1 MKNLANIHPGE
12 ILQEEFLIPMGISA
26 YKLSKSIGVQQT
38 RISLILKGERGI
50 TADTAMRLSKYFGTT
65 PEFWMD
71 LQREY
76 DLRKVKSEIK
86 EIIDNIVPISDNNI
100 DKQNM
105 KAMQKKAITEIM
117 RLDEQAGMYD

>member
-1 MKNLANIHPGE
+1 MKNIANIHPGE

-50 TADTAMRLSKYFGTT
+50 TADTAMRFSKYFGTT
-65 PEFWMD
+65 PEFWMN

-76 DLRKVKSEIK
+76 DLRKVKSEIS
-86 EIIDNIVPISDNNI
+86 EIIEGIVPVS
-100 DKQNM
+100 
-105 KAMQKKAITEIM
+105 
-117 RLDEQAGMYD
+117 L

>member
-1 MKNLANIHPGE
+1 MKNIANVHPGE

-65 PEFWMD
+65 PEFWMN

-86 EIIDNIVPISDNNI
+86 EIIDNIVPVSV
-100 DKQNM
+100 
-105 KAMQKKAITEIM
+105 
-117 RLDEQAGMYD
+117 

>member
-1 MKNLANIHPGE
+1 MEKLPNIHPGE
-12 ILQEEFLIPMGISA
+12 ILKEEFLIPMGISA

-38 RISLILKGERGI
+38 RISLIIKGERGI

-65 PEFWMD
+65 PEFWMN

-86 EIIDNIVPISDNNI
+86 DIIDGIIPVSV
-100 DKQNM
+100 
-105 KAMQKKAITEIM
+105 
-117 RLDEQAGMYD
+117 

>member
-1 MKNLANIHPGE
+1 MEKIANMHPGE

-38 RISLILKGERGI
+38 RISLIIKGERGI
-50 TADTAMRLSKYFGTT
+50 TADTAMRFSKYFGTT
-65 PEFWMD
+65 PEFWMN

-86 EIIDNIVPISDNNI
+86 EIIDNIVPVS
-100 DKQNM
+100 
-105 KAMQKKAITEIM
+105 
-117 RLDEQAGMYD
+117 L

>member
-12 ILQEEFLIPMGISA
+12 ILREEFLIPMGISA

-65 PEFWMD
+65 PEFWMN

-86 EIIDNIVPISDNNI
+86 EIIDNIVPVSV
-100 DKQNM
+100 
-105 KAMQKKAITEIM
+105 
-117 RLDEQAGMYD
+117 

>member
-65 PEFWMD
+65 PEFWMN

-86 EIIDNIVPISDNNI
+86 EIIDNIVPISV
-100 DKQNM
+100 
-105 KAMQKKAITEIM
+105 
-117 RLDEQAGMYD
+117 

>member
-1 MKNLANIHPGE
+1 MKNIANIHPGE

-38 RISLILKGERGI
+38 RISLIIKGERGI

-65 PEFWMD
+65 PEFWMN

-86 EIIDNIVPISDNNI
+86 EVIDNIVPVSV
-100 DKQNM
+100 
-105 KAMQKKAITEIM
+105 
-117 RLDEQAGMYD
+117 

>member
-1 MKNLANIHPGE
+1 MGNIANIHPGE

-38 RISLILKGERGI
+38 RISLIIKGERGI
-50 TADTAMRLSKYFGTT
+50 TADTAMRLSKYFGTS
-65 PEFWMD
+65 PEFWMN

-86 EIIDNIVPISDNNI
+86 EIIDNIVPVSV
-100 DKQNM
+100 
-105 KAMQKKAITEIM
+105 
-117 RLDEQAGMYD
+117 

>member
-1 MKNLANIHPGE
+1 MKNIANVHPGE

-38 RISLILKGERGI
+38 RISLIVKGERGI

-65 PEFWMD
+65 PEFWMN

-86 EIIDNIVPISDNNI
+86 EIIDNIVPV
-100 DKQNM
+100 
-105 KAMQKKAITEIM
+105 TV
-117 RLDEQAGMYD
+117 

>member
-1 MKNLANIHPGE
+1 MGNIANIHPGE

-38 RISLILKGERGI
+38 RISLIIKGERGI
-50 TADTAMRLSKYFGTT
+50 TADTAMRFSKYFGTS
-65 PEFWMD
+65 PEFWMN

-86 EIIDNIVPISDNNI
+86 EIIDNIVPVSV
-100 DKQNM
+100 
-105 KAMQKKAITEIM
+105 
-117 RLDEQAGMYD
+117 

>member
-86 EIIDNIVPISDNNI
+86 EIIDNIIPISV
-100 DKQNM
+100 
-105 KAMQKKAITEIM
+105 
-117 RLDEQAGMYD
+117 

>member
-1 MKNLANIHPGE
+1 MEKIANMHPGE

-38 RISLILKGERGI
+38 RISLIIKGERGI
-50 TADTAMRLSKYFGTT
+50 TADTAMRFSKYFGIT
-65 PEFWMD
+65 PEFWMN

-86 EIIDNIVPISDNNI
+86 EVIDNIVPVS
-100 DKQNM
+100 
-105 KAMQKKAITEIM
+105 
-117 RLDEQAGMYD
+117 L

>member
-1 MKNLANIHPGE
+1 MKNIANIHPGE

-38 RISLILKGERGI
+38 RISLIIKGERGI

-65 PEFWMD
+65 PEFWMN

-76 DLRKVKSEIK
+76 DLRKVKTEIK
-86 EIIDNIVPISDNNI
+86 EIIDHIVPISV
-100 DKQNM
+100 
-105 KAMQKKAITEIM
+105 
-117 RLDEQAGMYD
+117 

>member
-1 MKNLANIHPGE
+1 MKNIANVHPGE

-65 PEFWMD
+65 PEFWMN

-86 EIIDNIVPISDNNI
+86 EIIDNIVPVMISN
-100 DKQNM
+100 
-105 KAMQKKAITEIM
+105 
-117 RLDEQAGMYD
+117 

>member
-1 MKNLANIHPGE
+1 MTNLTNIHPGE

-38 RISLILKGERGI
+38 RISLIVKGERGI
-50 TADTAMRLSKYFGTT
+50 TADTAMRLSKYFDTS
-65 PEFWMD
+65 PEFWMN

-86 EIIDNIVPISDNNI
+86 EIIDNIVPVSV
-100 DKQNM
+100 
-105 KAMQKKAITEIM
+105 
-117 RLDEQAGMYD
+117 